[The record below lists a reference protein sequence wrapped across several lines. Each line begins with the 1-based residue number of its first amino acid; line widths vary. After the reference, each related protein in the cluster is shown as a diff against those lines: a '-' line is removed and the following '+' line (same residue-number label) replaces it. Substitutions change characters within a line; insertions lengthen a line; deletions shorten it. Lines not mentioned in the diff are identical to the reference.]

1 MKKEIERLAF
11 LKGFKIGLITSKNNI
26 EVDNYINKL
35 DQEISN
41 IENNTT
47 KEDPILD
54 TTKVETTTKD
64 NTTNMYNLLQHI
76 NNKINYYIKIRN
88 KNANNILLLSKNKFN
103 YRYIQYIQIH
113 NIKIINETENLK
125 KIYDIIYNKYMTLLS
140 KPINEESPPNESIIE
155 ERNFIYNPTAFINI
169 SDSLNNS
176 LNELTENSANRNSE
190 NPYSRD
196 PNSENPYSRDPN
208 SQNSDSRD
216 SLPEIRQGESVVQQ
230 FNQSINNLTSLI
242 MSD

>member
-1 MKKEIERLAF
+1 MNKEIERLAF

-26 EVDNYINKL
+26 DVDNYINKL

-41 IENNTT
+41 IENKSSKDNPVLNT
-47 KEDPILD
+47 I
-54 TTKVETTTKD
+54 KVEKTFKD

-88 KNANNILLLSKNKFN
+88 RNSNNILLLSKNTFN
-103 YRYIQYIQIH
+103 YRYVQYIQGQ

-140 KPINEESPPNESIIE
+140 KPINEESPFNENIIE
-155 ERNFIYNPTAFINI
+155 ERNFIYNPSAFINI
-169 SDSLNNS
+169 SNSLNNS
-176 LNELTENSANRNSE
+176 LNELTENSENRDSKNRDSENRDSENLNSENLNSE
-190 NPYSRD
+190 NP
-196 PNSENPYSRDPN
+196 P
-208 SQNSDSRD
+208 SQNRSD
-216 SLPEIRQGESVVQQ
+216 ESVVQQ

>member
-1 MKKEIERLAF
+1 MNKEIERLAF

-26 EVDNYINKL
+26 DIDNYINKL

-41 IENNTT
+41 IENKSS
-47 KEDPILD
+47 KEDPVLN
-54 TTKVETTTKD
+54 TTKVEKTTKD

-88 KNANNILLLSKNKFN
+88 RNSNNILLLSKNTFN
-103 YRYIQYIQIH
+103 YRYVQYIQAQ

-140 KPINEESPPNESIIE
+140 KPINEESPPNENIIE
-155 ERNFIYNPTAFINI
+155 ERNFIYNPSAFINI
-169 SDSLNNS
+169 SNSLNNS
-176 LNELTENSANRNSE
+176 LNELTENSENLDSEYRDSENLNSE
-190 NPYSRD
+190 NRD
-196 PNSENPYSRDPN
+196 SHNLDSDNPP
-208 SQNSDSRD
+208 SQNRPD
-216 SLPEIRQGESVVQQ
+216 ESVVQQ

>member
-1 MKKEIERLAF
+1 MKREIERLAF

-26 EVDNYINKL
+26 EIDNYINKL

-41 IENNTT
+41 IEN
-47 KEDPILD
+47 KISREEPILD
-54 TTKVETTTKD
+54 TTKVETTTKN

-88 KNANNILLLSKNKFN
+88 RNSNNILLLSKNKFN
-103 YRYIQYIQIH
+103 YRYVQYIQLQ

-125 KIYDIIYNKYMTLLS
+125 KIYDVIYNKYMTLLS

-155 ERNFIYNPTAFINI
+155 ERNFIYNPSAFINI
-169 SDSLNNS
+169 SNSLNNS
-176 LNELTENSANRNSE
+176 LNELTENSANRDSE
-190 NPYSRD
+190 NP
-196 PNSENPYSRDPN
+196 NPYNPP
-208 SQNSDSRD
+208 SQNRPD
-216 SLPEIRQGESVVQQ
+216 ESVVQQ

>member
-1 MKKEIERLAF
+1 MKREIERLAF

-41 IENNTT
+41 IENKIS
-47 KEDPILD
+47 KEEPVLD
-54 TTKVETTTKD
+54 TTKVETTTKN

-88 KNANNILLLSKNKFN
+88 RNSNNILLLSKNKFN
-103 YRYIQYIQIH
+103 YRYVQYIQLQ

-125 KIYDIIYNKYMTLLS
+125 KIYDVIYNKYMTLLS

-155 ERNFIYNPTAFINI
+155 ERNFIYNPSAFINI

-190 NPYSRD
+190 NLDSMNFD
-196 PNSENPYSRDPN
+196 SHNPNPNPYNPP
-208 SQNSDSRD
+208 SQN
-216 SLPEIRQGESVVQQ
+216 RQDESVVQQ